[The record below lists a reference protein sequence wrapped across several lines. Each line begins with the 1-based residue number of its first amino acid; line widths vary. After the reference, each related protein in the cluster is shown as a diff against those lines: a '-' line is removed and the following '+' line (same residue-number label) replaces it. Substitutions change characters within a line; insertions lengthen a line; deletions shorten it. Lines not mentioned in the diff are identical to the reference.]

1 MYTSPLAIF
10 SGQRSPAPTNTPR
23 VLEKSQNQALGRSCG
38 GFSTKIHAACDAL
51 GNPIRFILTGG
62 QCSDDTKAI
71 DLIEGFELQKLLA
84 DKGYDANYIV
94 EYVGI
99 DKAVIPSRSMR
110 INPREYD
117 LRTLQ
122 RTKLCG
128 ADV

>member
-1 MYTSPLAIF
+1 MVRKNKSWGDRQGVSLP
-10 SGQRSPAPTNTPR
+10 RSTR
-23 VLEKSQNQALGRSCG
+23 R
-38 GFSTKIHAACDAL
+38 DAL

-99 DKAVIPSRSMR
+99 DKAVIPVHENKSQR
-110 INPREYD
+110 I
-117 LRTLQ
+117 
-122 RTKLCG
+122 
-128 ADV
+128 